1 MKVEFLDNQV
11 DVVVIRKNNKN
22 VYFRFK
28 SSDILEITCHYLI
41 TDHEIKKLIEK
52 NYNSL
57 LKMYQKT
64 IKRIKNHETYTLLGK
79 PYTIIIDDS
88 IKNIEM
94 EEDYIKTPSM
104 NKLNQFTKKLCKDVF
119 ETEINKYLKMIPGI
133 PKFSLRIRKMTTR
146 WGVCNT
152 KLKVITLNSDL
163 IYYRRDLIDYVIVH
177 EMCHF
182 FEGNHSAKFWD
193 HVARYYPNYKQAR
206 RELKD

>member
-1 MKVEFLDNQV
+1 MEVIFLDNKV
-11 DVVVIRKNNKN
+11 NVNIIRKNNKN

-28 SSDILEITCHYLI
+28 ESDTLEITCHFLV
-41 TDHEIKKLIEK
+41 TDYEIKKLIEK

-57 LKMYQKT
+57 LKMYEKT
-64 IKRIKNHETYTLLGK
+64 INKQKRAETFTLLGK
-79 PYTIIIDDS
+79 PYLIIVDES

-94 EEDYIKTPSM
+94 EDDYIKTPSM
-104 NKLNQFTKKLCKDVF
+104 NKLNLFTKKLCKDVF
-119 ETEINKYLKMIPGI
+119 STEINKYKKIIDVPE
-133 PKFSLRIRKMTTR
+133 FSLRIRKMTTR

-182 FEGNHSAKFWD
+182 FEANHSKKFWE
-193 HVARYYPNYKQAR
+193 HVGMYYPNYKEAR
-206 RELKD
+206 KELRN